1 MRDRVSRVRRQLPDE
16 IDEPTISKVEADAQ
30 PIIFLVMRSSGMSA
44 LELTDYV
51 DRFVADRFKNLDGVA
66 DVSVNGE
73 RRYVMR
79 VWLDPG
85 KLAGYGIT
93 VQDVEAAIRSQNAE
107 IPAGRVESTDR
118 EFTVLSRTSLG
129 TAEEFARVTLKAA
142 GGLQV
147 SLGDVAKVELGTADV
162 RRESR
167 YDGQTAISIG
177 IVKQAVANPLDVAN
191 AVNRVL
197 PAINESMPE
206 GTSIEVGFDST
217 VFIDRSI
224 KNVFTTI
231 MEAAALVILIILLF
245 LHSFRAAIIPVVTIP
260 VSLITAFAIMYVAGV
275 TINTLTLLAFV
286 LAIGLVVDDAIVM
299 LENIYRHV
307 EEGMKPFDAAIRGA
321 REVGFA
327 VMAMTMTLAAV
338 YAPIAFTPGR
348 TGRLFL
354 EFAVTLAGA
363 VVVSGFVALTL
374 TPMMSSKLLKHS
386 ERQNFFARI
395 VERLL
400 KNMDAELSAD
410 FAPCAAVTLGG
421 HARGT
426 WHCRG
431 WRPAAHA
438 DQVGTVA
445 NGGPRHH
452 HCLGKCT

>member
-16 IDEPTISKVEADAQ
+16 ISEPTISKVEADAQ
-30 PIIFLVMRSSGMSA
+30 PIIFLVLRSSGMEG

-93 VQDVEAAIRSQNAE
+93 VQDIEQAIRSQNAE

-197 PAINESMPE
+197 PAINASMPE

-231 MEAAALVILIILLF
+231 LEAAGLVILIILLF

-260 VSLITAFAIMYVAGV
+260 VSLHHGV
-275 TINTLTLLAFV
+275 CH
-286 LAIGLVVDDAIVM
+286 
-299 LENIYRHV
+299 HV
-307 EEGMKPFDAAIRGA
+307 
-321 REVGFA
+321 
-327 VMAMTMTLAAV
+327 
-338 YAPIAFTPGR
+338 
-348 TGRLFL
+348 
-354 EFAVTLAGA
+354 
-363 VVVSGFVALTL
+363 
-374 TPMMSSKLLKHS
+374 
-386 ERQNFFARI
+386 
-395 VERLL
+395 
-400 KNMDAELSAD
+400 
-410 FAPCAAVTLGG
+410 CGG
-421 HARGT
+421 TH
-426 WHCRG
+426 
-431 WRPAAHA
+431 
-438 DQVGTVA
+438 D
-445 NGGPRHH
+445 
-452 HCLGKCT
+452 